1 MTLDSFQAYLC
12 NWIATKLNVNINKV
26 QVAYQNV
33 DTLPAYP
40 YYTVYIENVDL
51 EMEEID
57 NLDNTQDVV
66 KLNTSKVCIKAYS
79 DNSASNNNK
88 SLKDLQILLQKM
100 QSIDE
105 VEIMQALDIAIKP
118 FNKIITLKEQI
129 QENEFIDMA
138 MLEIIA
144 EWQETEVRNDL
155 GYYDTF
161 TGTFESDLSAPDLL
175 LPNEAMKITGY
186 TEIVENTVVLPS
198 ESINLTGYTEIVE
211 PQLVLPSQVVLINDS
226 TERSPAPDYDP
237 IIPPPEPPILQT
249 DFDDLSFGIWLGET
263 SMSTI
268 SSSTITG
275 QA

>member
-12 NWIATKLNVNINKV
+12 NWIATKLSVSIDKV
-26 QVAYQNV
+26 QAAYQNV

-57 NLDNTQDVV
+57 NLNNSQDVV

-88 SLKDLQILLQKM
+88 SLKDLQVLLQKM

-105 VEIMQALDIAIKP
+105 VETMQALDIAIKP
-118 FNKIITLKEQI
+118 FGQIITLKEQV

-138 MLEIIA
+138 MLEIMA

-161 TGTFESDLSAPDLL
+161 IGTFESDTTTPDLL
-175 LPNEAMKITGY
+175 LPKDSVLITGV
-186 TEIVENTVVLPS
+186 TEDN
-198 ESINLTGYTEIVE
+198 
-211 PQLVLPSQVVLINDS
+211 
-226 TERSPAPDYDP
+226 
-237 IIPPPEPPILQT
+237 
-249 DFDDLSFGIWLGET
+249 
-263 SMSTI
+263 
-268 SSSTITG
+268 
-275 QA
+275 